1 MGYLDGIVDLLNA
14 RDKLRREGRAQKE
27 ALSEKI
33 CNGIMRCNAKGEK
46 QQQDVGSKSAKN
58 RKEVGDL

>member
-1 MGYLDGIVDLLNA
+1 MGGLDGIVDLLNA

-46 QQQDVGSKSAKN
+46 QQDVGSKSAKN